1 MVGWET
7 IYQTVAIAQVRF
19 GGYLTLG
26 MAGEAGEEWEELGL
40 IGGVESV
47 GCAVWMSVGG
57 EEDGLADYMLG
68 FWFFKGSIN
77 SCLFLL
83 FQKDKQN

>member
-19 GGYLTLG
+19 DGYLTLG

-47 GCAVWMSVGG
+47 GCAV
-57 EEDGLADYMLG
+57 
-68 FWFFKGSIN
+68 
-77 SCLFLL
+77 
-83 FQKDKQN
+83 